1 MRVAS
6 IRTVLVVDDDEL
18 TLSAW
23 RRSIGGERRCVV
35 ARTASEALGSLAHAR
50 PDLALVDMR
59 LGSESGLELI
69 GQLRARS
76 PQLLLALYSAYVSI
90 PIAVAAVHAGAHQVF
105 AKPVT
110 FCEVLR
116 RFGQASA
123 PLPPEVDEPPT
134 LARIEWEHIWR
145 VLDDC
150 DGNVSMAARR
160 LGIYRSSL
168 QRKLRKAAPRA

>member
-6 IRTVLVVDDDEL
+6 IRTILVVDDDEL
-18 TLSAW
+18 TLAAW

-35 ARTASEALGSLAHAR
+35 ARTPSEALGSLAHAR

-59 LGSESGLELI
+59 LGNESGLELI
-69 GQLRARS
+69 GELRARS
-76 PQLLLALYSAYVSI
+76 PQLLIALYSAYVSI

-110 FCEVLR
+110 FCDVLR
-116 RFGQASA
+116 RFGQATVT
-123 PLPPEVDEPPT
+123 PEVDEPPT

-150 DGNVSMAARR
+150 EGNVSMAARR

>member
-6 IRTVLVVDDDEL
+6 IRRVLVVDDDEL
-18 TLSAW
+18 TLAAW
-23 RRSIGGERRCVV
+23 RRSIGGERCVV
-35 ARTASEALGSLAHAR
+35 ARSASEALGSLAHAR
-50 PDLALVDMR
+50 PDLALVDLR
-59 LGSESGLELI
+59 LGSDSGLELI
-69 GQLRARS
+69 GELRARG
-76 PQLLLALYSAYVSI
+76 PQLLIALYSAYVSI
-90 PIAVAAVHAGAHQVF
+90 PLAVAAVHAGAHQVF

-110 FCEVLR
+110 FCDVLR
-116 RFGQASA
+116 RFGQAPA
-123 PLPPEVDEPPT
+123 AIPPDADEPPT